1 MLTKNGFIFKDIN
14 FILKIN
20 FFINLDLNIFDQE
33 SSNLQTIIKFNSI
46 IYMFDN
52 YQMIYSNYINFRSV
66 KKLIKIT
73 AINNL
78 AIVDYY
84 KQNLDDCIHK
94 VKDS

>member
-1 MLTKNGFIFKDIN
+1 
-14 FILKIN
+14 
-20 FFINLDLNIFDQE
+20 
-33 SSNLQTIIKFNSI
+33 
-46 IYMFDN
+46 MFDN
-52 YQMIYSNYINFRSV
+52 YWMIYSNYINFRSM

-84 KQNLDDCIHK
+84 KQNLVDCIHK